1 MKLLRFESGG
11 GVRIGVLEGGTIY
24 DLSAAGPRF
33 SDWARVYE
41 DAGSPEALVAS
52 VERAKGASRKVP
64 YDYKALRA
72 PFVPSEI
79 WAAGVTYL
87 RSREARET
95 ETKLKGLYDYVYSAV
110 RPELFLKDSG
120 LRCVGPGDPVCVR
133 ADSRWSVPEPELS
146 VVLDGAFRVVGY
158 TVGNDVSSRDIEG
171 ENPLYLPQAKV
182 YRGSSAIG
190 PVVTTADEVPEP
202 RSLEI
207 GMRILR
213 GAEPV
218 FEGRVNTSQ
227 LKRSVDE
234 LVGYLRRSNL
244 VRTFTVLM
252 TGTSLVPP
260 DDFTLRGGDVVE
272 IEIDKIGTLRNPVE
286 QLRA

>member
-1 MKLLRFESGG
+1 MKLLRFESEEGARTG
-11 GVRIGVLEGGTIY
+11 ILEGETIY
-24 DLSAAGPRF
+24 DLTAVSPSF
-33 SDWARVYE
+33 SDWARAYE
-41 DAGSPEALVAS
+41 DAGSLEGLVAS
-52 VERAKGASRKVP
+52 VERAKGASKKRP
-64 YDYKALRA
+64 YEYRALRA

-120 LRCVGPGDPVCVR
+120 LRCVGPGEPVCVR
-133 ADSRWSVPEPELS
+133 GDSGWSVPEPELS
-146 VVLDGAFRVVGY
+146 VVLDGEFRVVGY
-158 TVGNDVSSRDIEG
+158 TVGDDVSSRDIEG

-190 PVVTTADEVPEP
+190 PVVTTADEVPQP
-202 RSLEI
+202 RALEI
-207 GMRILR
+207 RMRIVR
-213 GAEPV
+213 GSEAV

-227 LKRSVDE
+227 LKREVDE
-234 LVGYLRRSNL
+234 LVGYLRRSN
-244 VRTFTVLM
+244 VIRTFTVLM

-260 DDFTLRGGDVVE
+260 DDFTLKGGDVVE
-272 IEIDKIGTLRNPVE
+272 IEIEKIGILRNPVE